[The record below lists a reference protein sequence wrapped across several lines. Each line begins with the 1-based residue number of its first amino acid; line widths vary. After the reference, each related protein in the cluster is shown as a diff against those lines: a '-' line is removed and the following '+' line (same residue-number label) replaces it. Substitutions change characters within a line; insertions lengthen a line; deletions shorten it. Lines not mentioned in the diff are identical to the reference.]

1 MPYRRPYRL
10 KATLTSKGQITVP
23 VELRR
28 RWDLKAGDQLDFT
41 LENESRVVLR
51 KRIRLSIREVANARP
66 PDRAD

>member
-10 KATLTSKGQITVP
+10 KATLTSKGQLTVP

-41 LENESRVVLR
+41 LEDDRVVLR
-51 KRIRLSIREVANARP
+51 KRIRLSILETASARP
-66 PDRAD
+66 PDRVD